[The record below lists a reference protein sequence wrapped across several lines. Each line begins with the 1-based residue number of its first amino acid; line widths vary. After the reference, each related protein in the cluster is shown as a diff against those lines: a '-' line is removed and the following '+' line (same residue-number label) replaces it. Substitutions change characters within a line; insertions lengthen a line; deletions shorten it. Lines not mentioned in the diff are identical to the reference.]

1 MMRGYEKRVLTCNE
15 KGAFVSL
22 ALHKAT
28 RYENCEYK
36 ANGLHVA
43 GGALPYPVGGK
54 TAYLASNLPF
64 PHQFFAI
71 PNKTGEAGFGYIS
84 ENGHFLRWDKSAS
97 AFVGVH
103 IFGVPMRAIHAF
115 DLQGNARLI
124 FIGNGG
130 VYEYTT
136 EGKMITL
143 TGLTDAPD
151 DIACVCKDRVFYAI
165 KPYKIVYSAPL
176 VPTQYTDTA
185 EESGRI
191 SFPSGKGEIV
201 ALVPHGKGVA
211 IFYDYGV
218 AVLETD
224 GSARDF
230 VWKDV
235 AYGGGRIVPNSAGN
249 AGVGGEKTFF
259 LAEDGA
265 YVLDG
270 NAVRKV
276 CAELPIKPKATGQVC
291 EHAESGGKY
300 YAVYENDSGEREGVA
315 IDTQAETGCFMFA
328 PYGLSTCNGVAVC
341 MTDGWRVSEL
351 GEGTLPSSASAQA
364 FFQNLDFGY
373 AGRKTLRMLKV
384 YGEGV
389 LQMEIGQGD
398 KSKHFTLDL
407 SRGEAVA
414 LVRLRGE
421 RFSVRCTFTSGCKL
435 FGLVSEWRAFQGLRK
450 EGL

>member
-1 MMRGYEKRVLTCNE
+1 MMRGYAKRARACNE
-15 KGAFVSL
+15 KGTFFSL

-36 ANGLHVA
+36 SNALCVT
-43 GGALPYPVGGK
+43 GGVTAYSVGGK
-54 TAYLASNLPF
+54 TPSLASNLPL
-64 PHQFFAI
+64 PRQFFAI
-71 PNKTGEAGFGYIS
+71 PSATGEAGFGYIS
-84 ENGHFLRWDKSAS
+84 VNGHFLRWDNATN

-407 SRGEAVA
+407 SQGEAVA

-421 RFSVRCTFTSGCKL
+421 RFSIRYRFTNGCKL
-435 FGLVSEWRAFQGLRK
+435 FGAVAEWRTLQGV
-450 EGL
+450 